1 MMHPNAERVRQLVL
15 ESLVDFGVM
24 RAVPCGETLL
34 LRDGFYCGR
43 SFNFEGVRAVWMT
56 EAHQVK
62 FFSDGG
68 RWLGTID
75 LEENAPRRK
84 AA

>member
-1 MMHPNAERVRQLVL
+1 MNHPNAERVRQLVQ
-15 ESLVDFGVM
+15 ESLHDFGATDATP
-24 RAVPCGETLL
+24 RGETLL

-43 SFNFEGVRAVWMT
+43 CFAFDGVRAVWLT

-62 FFSDGG
+62 FFSDRGQ
-68 RWLGTID
+68 WLGTID